1 MGKHKVFLVWVTV
14 VQTVKLVQAVAMA
27 LDGKT
32 FVTLVKA
39 VEMAQVQVVH
49 AVTMALVEKMVEAV
63 QSLQK
68 SAVNR

>member
-27 LDGKT
+27 LVGKT